1 MVRDYQEGDLD
12 TIKHLHAEQCLDYAL
27 YDLDSPLCLVKKVQV
42 VGGQVV
48 GCMFLRLTAE
58 TILIVSGS
66 PVEKM
71 AAMEML
77 QPEVLSE
84 AYRKGLD
91 EVHCTVPP
99 SILTRFVKRLKQ
111 LGWSQDR
118 PGWQLFSRS
127 TKEEDALSPGSG
139 R

>member
-1 MVRDYQEGDLD
+1 MIRDYQKEDLEA
-12 TIKHLHAEQCLDYAL
+12 IKKIHEEQGLDYAL
-27 YDLDSPLCLVKKVQV
+27 YDLNSPLCLVKKVQV
-42 VGGQVV
+42 VDGQVV

-58 TILIVSGS
+58 TVLVVSGS
-66 PVEKM
+66 PVAKM
-71 AAMEML
+71 GAMREL

-99 SILTRFVKRLKQ
+99 SILSRFVKRLKQ

-118 PGWQLFSRS
+118 SGWVLFSRS
-127 TKEEDALSPGSG
+127 TKDEDA
-139 R
+139 

>member
-1 MVRDYQEGDLD
+1 MVRDYHESDLPA
-12 TIKHLHAEQCLDYAL
+12 IKMLHAEQGLDYAL

-48 GCMFLRLTAE
+48 GLMFLRLTAE
-58 TILIVSGS
+58 TILVVSGS

-71 AAMEML
+71 AAMQEL

-84 AYRKGLD
+84 AYRKGLE

-99 SILTRFVKRLKQ
+99 SILSRFVKRLKQ

-118 PGWQLFSRS
+118 AGWTLFSRS
-127 TKEEDALSPGSG
+127 TKEEDAISAKPS